1 MFHIIHNF
9 CISNHLFPLLTQ
21 TLSNLWS
28 LYFLF
33 LFFAGAWGRCFAFK
47 LFGLGF
53 REPSVQQRDCAGLQQ
68 KKRSRSHT
76 QTPFDFSSA
85 LLIPSLLSLL
95 RKKKKNSFLR
105 QTSVCVSYMIILSIS
120 TLFHTLIPLL
130 GKKGEVR
137 RTSPIFNNMTVD
149 DKQKL
154 CRHSVFFLCVVKS
167 KQAQVKLKFKCVLC
181 SLGDYLKYWLNNNT
195 LKYRNKEK

>member
-21 TLSNLWS
+21 ALSNLWS

-95 RKKKKNSFLR
+95 RKKKKTAFSGRLR
-105 QTSVCVSYMIILSIS
+105 CVSL
-120 TLFHTLIPLL
+120 TWLFFQFQLFFTHSFRSSE
-130 GKKGEVR
+130 KKGKWGEPR
-137 RTSPIFNNMTVD
+137 PSLITWLLMTSKNFVGTV
-149 DKQKL
+149 
-154 CRHSVFFLCVVKS
+154 VFFVC
-167 KQAQVKLKFKCVLC
+167 C
-181 SLGDYLKYWLNNNT
+181 
-195 LKYRNKEK
+195 